1 MKTSFVM
8 LSLFHTFVLL
18 FRFLLEACLYVVP
31 FSMLMRRQ
39 WRMILLVM
47 MLPRARRVLL
57 HP

>member
-18 FRFLLEACLYVVP
+18 FRFLLEACLSIVL
-31 FSMLMRRQ
+31 FSILMRRQ
-39 WRMILLVM
+39 WRRVLLVM

-57 HP
+57 RP